1 MDSTKHYSVFC
12 GGIEVNDLIL
22 SPLEA
27 AELQKHYQ
35 DMGYDDAHVVDISFE
50 EGEE

>member
-1 MDSTKHYSVFC
+1 MENIKHYSVFC
-12 GGIEVNDLIL
+12 GGIEVNDLML
-22 SPLEA
+22 SSLEA

-35 DMGYDDAHVVDISFE
+35 DMGYDDVHVVDLNLV